1 VAECPFEF
9 YRTWVTNP
17 KKAQEQVEAITRK
30 TIGVSGC
37 PVTGIPEPKL
47 AAD

>member
-1 VAECPFEF
+1 
-9 YRTWVTNP
+9 VTNP
-17 KKAQEQVEAITRK
+17 KKAQEQVEAITRE

-47 AAD
+47 AAE